1 MKTIHRSINLLIVL
15 AFLITGCT
23 SKTFATATVEDVENA
38 VHILP
43 TETKI
48 PPIVIPSETAV
59 NLPVQ
64 NTDTPVPARTDAPAL
79 IGTPIPENSEII
91 GVNNFGRLKLVGQW
105 GRGSL
110 QGVSFTPEGKSF
122 IAISELG
129 WTIYNMDTLDQ
140 PPQWAGF
147 DEPLLFDEFAFS
159 SDGKTIK
166 FSFSDYQR
174 NTVQIRSFPSG
185 EIIENP
191 SGGAWLEPDVTGDY
205 SNMILRSPD
214 GTKVFKSSLSY
225 EFNEQ
230 VFSEEKTVREMHDA
244 NHNLLFAL
252 RDDAPYVTYS
262 DRNGPEGCDLSV
274 FSPCGNAL
282 MSVATTPV
290 KAMFSPD
297 SSTFAAL
304 YEPPSLYSGIMKAFS
319 YIRIYNSSNGDLLGS
334 LGGFTKPI
342 QDFAYSPDGK
352 MLVAGFVD
360 GSVILWD
367 IKSAKNIFGT
377 RHMNAP
383 VWKVVYSY
391 DSRYLLIQRAEE
403 VEVRLTTNGAL
414 LYRFDAVEFAVS
426 PVTNLLA
433 LGDNEGNIQ
442 IRDIDTGQSVR
453 GIKAHEDRVYS
464 IAFSQDGFYLASSG
478 RDCDIKLWDLESGK
492 LLHYFEETAVDAYQ
506 IGSPS
511 RIFSTYLE
519 FIPDKH
525 MLIGFGSWG
534 TVINWNVNS
543 GASNYAIQS
552 SAIDYYGRQRH
563 CVCVSNYI
571 RDQGARRKPLRPH
584 ASV

>member
-1 MKTIHRSINLLIVL
+1 
-15 AFLITGCT
+15 
-23 SKTFATATVEDVENA
+23 
-38 VHILP
+38 
-43 TETKI
+43 
-48 PPIVIPSETAV
+48 
-59 NLPVQ
+59 
-64 NTDTPVPARTDAPAL
+64 
-79 IGTPIPENSEII
+79 
-91 GVNNFGRLKLVGQW
+91 
-105 GRGSL
+105 
-110 QGVSFTPEGKSF
+110 
-122 IAISELG
+122 
-129 WTIYNMDTLDQ
+129 
-140 PPQWAGF
+140 
-147 DEPLLFDEFAFS
+147 
-159 SDGKTIK
+159 
-166 FSFSDYQR
+166 
-174 NTVQIRSFPSG
+174 
-185 EIIENP
+185 
-191 SGGAWLEPDVTGDY
+191 
-205 SNMILRSPD
+205 
-214 GTKVFKSSLSY
+214 
-225 EFNEQ
+225 
-230 VFSEEKTVREMHDA
+230 
-244 NHNLLFAL
+244 
-252 RDDAPYVTYS
+252 
-262 DRNGPEGCDLSV
+262 
-274 FSPCGNAL
+274 
-282 MSVATTPV
+282 
-290 KAMFSPD
+290 
-297 SSTFAAL
+297 
-304 YEPPSLYSGIMKAFS
+304 
-319 YIRIYNSSNGDLLGS
+319 
-334 LGGFTKPI
+334 
-342 QDFAYSPDGK
+342 
-352 MLVAGFVD
+352 
-360 GSVILWD
+360 
-367 IKSAKNIFGT
+367 
-377 RHMNAP
+377 MNAP

-519 FIPDKH
+519 FIPDKP

-534 TVINWNVNS
+534 TVINRNVNS